1 MEVGSWGP
9 MWMKRRVTNIMKV
22 CKLMQK
28 EGDIGCK
35 SQWSWNNWTLWLK
48 QTDTDGRW
56 LLPVDEMSDRKE
68 SVGSPSLRCRAL
80 LWFEPGHNNRRFSPK
95 MSPDNPHAHQDK
107 THFHSFSFSV
117 LSPIWFSETKCK
129 QSLGNLFVHLFQV
142 VPCISVLTI
151 ADRNIYILWEN
162 RKVWIFT
169 PKNLFPC

>member
-68 SVGSPSLRCRAL
+68 SVGSPSLRCRAP

-95 MSPDNPHAHQDK
+95 MSPDNPPAHQDK
-107 THFHSFSFSV
+107 THFHSFAEMI
-117 LSPIWFSETKCK
+117 P
-129 QSLGNLFVHLFQV
+129 NLRF
-142 VPCISVLTI
+142 SVLTI
-151 ADRNIYILWEN
+151 ADKNLYILWEN
-162 RKVWIFT
+162 RKVLIFT

>member
-95 MSPDNPHAHQDK
+95 MSPDNQMPAHQDK
-107 THFHSFSFSV
+107 THFHSFAKMILTSTSV
-117 LSPIWFSETKCK
+117 SETQYDPQKKCI
-129 QSLGNLFVHLFQV
+129 QSLGNF
-142 VPCISVLTI
+142 
-151 ADRNIYILWEN
+151 
-162 RKVWIFT
+162 FT
-169 PKNLFPC
+169 FCTLYWQLRIK